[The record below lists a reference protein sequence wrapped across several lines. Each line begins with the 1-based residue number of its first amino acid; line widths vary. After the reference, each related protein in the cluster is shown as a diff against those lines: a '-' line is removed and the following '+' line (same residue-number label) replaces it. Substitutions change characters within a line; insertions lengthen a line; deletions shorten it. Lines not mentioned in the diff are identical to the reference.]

1 MTQGNSSHPGQAS
14 EVSPGASVC
23 RVVVLISGNGS
34 NLQAMLDLADKPY
47 EIAAVLSN
55 KPGVYGLE
63 RAAMAGVRTHVVP
76 HTEYPDRESFD
87 RAMIEV
93 IDQYQPDLIVL
104 AGFMRILSSAFVQ
117 HYQGRLINI
126 HPSLLPKYKG
136 TKTHQRALEAGD
148 REHGVSVHF
157 VTEELDGG
165 PIVRQAVVDILPGDD
180 ADMLA
185 ARVAKEEHKIYPEVV
200 SWIATG
206 RLKLTNEGVLLD
218 GTRLSNEGV
227 KSKA

>member
-1 MTQGNSSHPGQAS
+1 MD
-14 EVSPGASVC
+14 SPVTSDC

-47 EIAAVLSN
+47 QITAVLSN
-55 KPGVYGLE
+55 KAGVYGLE
-63 RAAMAGVRTHVVP
+63 RAAKAGVCTHVVP
-76 HTEYPDRESFD
+76 HTDYPDRETFD
-87 RAMIEV
+87 RAMMAV

-136 TKTHQRALEAGD
+136 TKTHQRALEAGE
-148 REHGVSVHF
+148 REHGVSVHY

-165 PIVRQAVVDILPGDD
+165 PVVRQAVVDILPGDD
-180 ADMLA
+180 AETLA
-185 ARVAKEEHKIYPEVV
+185 ARVAKEEHRIYPEVL
-200 SWIATG
+200 SWIATR
-206 RLKLTNEGVLLD
+206 RLQLTDQGVLLD
-218 GTRLSNEGV
+218 GTLLGAQGV
-227 KSKA
+227 KSKS

>member
-1 MTQGNSSHPGQAS
+1 MTAGSKNSVGGLNDNHPNPAH
-14 EVSPGASVC
+14 C

-47 EIAAVLSN
+47 DIVAVLSN
-55 KPGVYGLE
+55 KDGVYGLQ
-63 RAAMAGVRTHVVP
+63 RAADAGVSTHVIP
-76 HTEYPDRESFD
+76 HTQYPDRETFD
-87 RAMIEV
+87 QAMIQV

-136 TKTHQRALEAGD
+136 IKTHQRALEAGD
-148 REHGVSVHF
+148 KEHGVSVHF

-165 PIVRQAVVDILPGDD
+165 PVVRQAVVDILPGDD
-180 ADMLA
+180 ADTLA
-185 ARVAKEEHKIYPEVV
+185 ARVAGEEHKIYPEVV
-200 SWIATG
+200 SWFALK
-206 RLKLTNEGVLLD
+206 RLKLSDSGVLLD
-218 GTRLSNEGV
+218 GTPLSAEGV
-227 KSKA
+227 RSKA